1 MLSFYPNQYLMPRK
15 YTYGPF
21 QSRRLGLSLG
31 INILLNYKVC
41 SFDCVYCEIGA
52 TNKESIVSPEYR
64 INLPPTPDFRN
75 ELKSIL
81 KYVPHLKSLSF
92 TGYQGE
98 PTLNDCLLEFYNI
111 TLDVR
116 SELKWDKDPPL
127 ITLFTNSSTLYLE
140 EIRERVKHFDLVLA
154 KLDAATDKDLIR
166 TNNPHK
172 DCPDIVTIA
181 DSLVK
186 LRKDMP
192 NKKLAIQCLISKSH
206 REDFIS
212 NDNNE
217 NIKQLAYAIKK
228 IKPDIVQLYSIA
240 RIPSEYFVFAIDEK
254 KMKQIVKTFKEIIK
268 NDLIEINYY

>member
-1 MLSFYPNQYLMPRK
+1 MPRQ

-21 QSRRLGLSLG
+21 RSRRLGLSLG
-31 INILLNYKVC
+31 IDILPKNKLCTYN
-41 SFDCVYCEIGA
+41 CVYCEIGP
-52 TNKESIVSPEYR
+52 TYETVSPEYR
-64 INLPPTPDFRN
+64 IKAPPSSNFRK
-75 ELKSIL
+75 ELKDIL
-81 KYVPHLKSLSF
+81 KYVPHLTSLTF
-92 TGYQGE
+92 GYNGE
-98 PTLNDCLLEFYNI
+98 PTLNEKLLDFYTI

-116 SELKWDKDPPL
+116 SELKWNNKPPL
-127 ITLFTNSSTLYLE
+127 ITLFTNSSTLYSSE
-140 EIRERVKHFDLVLA
+140 VRERVKYFDLVLA
-154 KLDAATDKDLIR
+154 KLDAATENDFIS
-166 TNNPHK
+166 TNRPHK
-172 DCPDIVTIA
+172 DCRDINIVV

-217 NIKQLAYAIKK
+217 NIKRLAYAIKK

-240 RIPSEYFVFAIDEK
+240 RIPSEYFVYAIDEK
-254 KMKQIVKTFKEIIK
+254 RKKEIVKIFKEIIK

>member
-1 MLSFYPNQYLMPRK
+1 MPRK
-15 YTYGPF
+15 FTYGPF

-31 INILLNYKVC
+31 VNILLDYKIC
-41 SFDCVYCEIGA
+41 SYDCVYCEIGA
-52 TNKESIVSPEYR
+52 TNKERLVPPEYR
-64 INLPPTPDFRN
+64 IKLSPTPDFRK

-92 TGYQGE
+92 TGYYGE
-98 PTLNDCLLEFYNI
+98 PTLNSYLLDFYNI

-116 SELKWDKDPPL
+116 NELKWDKDPPL

-154 KLDAATDKDLIR
+154 KLDAATDKDLRI
-166 TNNPHK
+166 TNRPHK
-172 DCPDIVTIA
+172 DCPDIDTLA

-192 NKKLAIQCLISKSH
+192 NKKLAIQCLISKSY
-206 REDFIS
+206 RDDFSS

-217 NIKQLAYAIKK
+217 NIEQLAHLIKK
-228 IKPDIVQLYSIA
+228 INPNIVQLYSIA
-240 RIPSEYFVFAIDEK
+240 RIPSEYFVYAIDEK
-254 KMKQIVKTFKEIIK
+254 RKKEIVKIFREII
-268 NDLIEINYY
+268 NNELIEINYY